1 LAVPAQPGA
10 QEARVKSKIHQDSLA
25 LARRIRAA
33 GCPIY
38 IEEDDGETRCI
49 PSDGLIVYQVGGLVD
64 SSAVDWSRGTGFKI
78 CLAITIN
85 LPMFAIS
92 DFALELPWK
101 NDSFYWLQDPSEIDG
116 ISRCY
121 RFGIRDFIE
130 FERSEVINHYADVRR
145 TFSSGQSLKGFL
157 LGFGFDPIPDEFPH
171 GMMIPAFLVI
181 CDQHWRK
188 YRSPIKLWTDR
199 SEKYVSR
206 PRSGVPRRGL
216 FDHPDRKV
224 EHVPLMK
231 KDETKK

>member
-1 LAVPAQPGA
+1 M
-10 QEARVKSKIHQDSLA
+10 KSKIHQDSLA

-38 IEEDDGETRCI
+38 IEEDDAETRCI
-49 PSDGLIVYQVGGLVD
+49 PSDGLIVHQVGGPID
-64 SSAVDWSRGTGFKI
+64 SSAVDWAGCTGFKI
-78 CLAITIN
+78 YLAITIN

-92 DFALELPWK
+92 AFGLELPWK
-101 NDSFYWLQDPSEIDG
+101 SDSFYWLDDPSEIDG
-116 ISRCY
+116 SPRCY
-121 RFGIRDFIE
+121 RFGTIDFLE

-145 TFSSGQSLKGFL
+145 TFSPGQSLKGFL

-181 CDQHWRK
+181 CDQHWHK

-199 SEKYVSR
+199 SKKYVSK

-224 EHVPLMK
+224 EHVPLK
-231 KDETKK
+231 NKDETKK